1 MNNIEFAKLS
11 DKRLSHEARSLY
23 LFYLRP
29 MAERGLCLIDLPA
42 LSLAMETISSV
53 CPFIPTENLI
63 TDLLNE
69 LNLLGFIEKKTQSDT
84 WQGYSVV
91 LPYFNADTT
100 LLPQKPF
107 AMSASWRPSSNFTQ
121 TCLMAGLHSADFTE
135 SELNSFISYWSGR
148 HELRNQ
154 HAWER
159 AFALRLL
166 KHRSAYTASGKN
178 TPTAAAT
185 AAKAVNTSAA
195 VAQKASAKAEK
206 I

>member
-84 WQGYSVV
+84 WQGCSVV

-100 LLPQKPF
+100 LLPQKNLIRR
-107 AMSASWRPSSNFTQ
+107 WI
-121 TCLMAGLHSADFTE
+121 L
-135 SELNSFISYWSGR
+135 
-148 HELRNQ
+148 
-154 HAWER
+154 
-159 AFALRLL
+159 
-166 KHRSAYTASGKN
+166 
-178 TPTAAAT
+178 
-185 AAKAVNTSAA
+185 
-195 VAQKASAKAEK
+195 
-206 I
+206 

>member
-69 LNLLGFIEKKTQSDT
+69 LNLLGFIEKKRNQIPGKAAASCCLTLMPIPLYCRKS
-84 WQGYSVV
+84 
-91 LPYFNADTT
+91 
-100 LLPQKPF
+100 LLP
-107 AMSASWRPSSNFTQ
+107 
-121 TCLMAGLHSADFTE
+121 
-135 SELNSFISYWSGR
+135 
-148 HELRNQ
+148 
-154 HAWER
+154 
-159 AFALRLL
+159 
-166 KHRSAYTASGKN
+166 
-178 TPTAAAT
+178 
-185 AAKAVNTSAA
+185 
-195 VAQKASAKAEK
+195 
-206 I
+206 

>member
-1 MNNIEFAKLS
+1 MNNIEFAKLN

-29 MAERGLCLIDLPA
+29 LAERGLCLIDLPA
-42 LSLAMETISSV
+42 LSLAMETVSSV

-63 TDLLNE
+63 TGLLNE
-69 LNLLGFIEKKTQSDT
+69 LKTLGFIEKKGQSAT
-84 WQGYSVV
+84 WQGCSVV
-91 LPYFNADTT
+91 LPYFNADTS
-100 LLPQKPF
+100 LLPQAPF
-107 AMSASWRPSSNFTQ
+107 AMSASWRPGSNFTQ

-135 SELNSFISYWSGR
+135 SELNSFISYWAGR

-166 KHRSAYTASGKN
+166 KRRSAYSVPSTN
-178 TPTAAAT
+178 TPIAS
-185 AAKAVNTSAA
+185 AAKAANTAAA
-195 VAQKASAKAEK
+195 VAQKASARAEK
-206 I
+206 A